1 MSLRHSYYTSS
12 FTPAS
17 IFVHKLIRPKHL
29 TPGTVT
35 IRPSYRCFH
44 GARIHTSRQNIG
56 SFPRPRI
63 GSRIMAPSPPPKSDL
78 EKQYMSSTS
87 KPKADSKSKKPIAV
101 PQPSSSILLISPQNQ
116 ILLLHRIRTSSAFP
130 SAHVFPGGNL
140 DSYHESPIPPPS
152 SPSRHRDSEVYR
164 IGAIRECFEEC
175 GILLAR
181 PSGDDEAQRNDNQR
195 DDLLLEIP
203 SSEREKARKEIHS
216 KNTKFASWVQE
227 IGGKI
232 DTTNLLPFTRWITP
246 SNLPKRFTTQMY
258 IYFLPLDA
266 ETGIG
271 GKEKMVQIPR
281 DDGGIEHTAAEF
293 GYCEDWLKKARR
305 NEIILF
311 PPQFYLMNL
320 LASFL
325 SKPGEGEKFSRGEL
339 KGQRERVLEFLK
351 GDGGDGTGVEWG
363 EKVMSPIGMGMRR
376 SDGE

>member
-1 MSLRHSYYTSS
+1 
-12 FTPAS
+12 
-17 IFVHKLIRPKHL
+17 
-29 TPGTVT
+29 
-35 IRPSYRCFH
+35 
-44 GARIHTSRQNIG
+44 
-56 SFPRPRI
+56 
-63 GSRIMAPSPPPKSDL
+63 MAPSQPSKSDL

-87 KPKADSKSKKPIAV
+87 SPKADIKSKKPIAV

-140 DSYHESPIPPPS
+140 DPYHESPIPPPS

-181 PSGDDEAQRNDNQR
+181 ASQDNEAQRNDKEP

-216 KNTKFASWVQE
+216 KNTKFTSWVQE
-227 IGGKI
+227 IGGEI
-232 DTTNLLPFTRWITP
+232 DTANLLPFTRWITP

-258 IYFLPLDA
+258 LYFLPLDA

-271 GKEKMVQIPR
+271 EKEKMVQIPR

-293 GYCEDWLKKARR
+293 GYCEDWLKKARK

-320 LASFL
+320 LVPFL
-325 SKPGEGEKFSRGEL
+325 TKPDEGKRFSRDEL

-351 GDGGDGTGVEWG
+351 GDGGDGMRVEWG

-376 SDGE
+376 SDGRVVLGLDRQGPELEGEGRIGDATKVMLVRFLKEGPRDVEVRGRKEVLEEERRGRVEAEKAGGAKL